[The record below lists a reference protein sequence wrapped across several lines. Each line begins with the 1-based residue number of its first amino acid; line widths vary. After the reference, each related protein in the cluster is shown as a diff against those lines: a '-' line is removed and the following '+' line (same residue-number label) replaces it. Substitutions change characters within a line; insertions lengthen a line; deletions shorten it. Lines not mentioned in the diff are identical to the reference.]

1 MSLLKKTKMDKTK
14 QKIAGAFLIAVFLAA
29 FEGVVVST
37 AAPVIVKSLHNFEML
52 SWIFSLY
59 LLTSA
64 ISTPIYGKLAD
75 LYGRKRMLIIGI
87 IIFLIGSTLCA
98 LSQSMEQLILFRGIQ
113 GIGAGAI
120 LTICFTM
127 IGDIFTLEERAI
139 VQGGISTMWGVA
151 GLIGPLLGGFLI
163 DFLSWHWIFFIN
175 IPFGIFCIYILSKY
189 VHEMKP
195 TKLPT
200 IDYLGAVL
208 LSIVIGSFLYGVM
221 NIGQENSISNIL
233 FIASFIVAIIFY
245 FQETRAK
252 EPIVPLFILNK
263 NSIVINIITFCV
275 SFILISNSV
284 YLPLHIQSLMGYSAT
299 VAGLSLVTV
308 SFAWFMSSLSLARL
322 MKRFDAK
329 YIVMIASTILIIS
342 SYLLTFIDIDTP
354 ILLIPILVFP
364 FGFGFS
370 GTLNTLIFI
379 VQDSVK
385 YNQRGAAV
393 GLNMLTRTLAQAI
406 GVAVLGS
413 AINIFTDDFIKAHN
427 LYISMQA
434 LYDNTLPQYHDML
447 QQALLFA
454 LHNVYYISVAIAL
467 ICLVLAYF
475 VPKYQVEN
483 K

>member
-1 MSLLKKTKMDKTK
+1 MDMTKK
-14 QKIAGAFLIAVFLAA
+14 KIAGAFLIAIFLAA

-37 AAPVIVKSLHNFEML
+37 AAPVIVKSLHNFDMI

-87 IIFLIGSTLCA
+87 IIFLTGSTLCG
-98 LSQSMEQLILFRGIQ
+98 LSQTMHQLVVFRGIQ

-127 IGDIFTLEERAI
+127 IGDIFTLEERAV

-175 IPFGIFCIYILSKY
+175 IPFGILCIYILGKY
-189 VHEMKP
+189 VHEQKP
-195 TKLPT
+195 TKHPK
-200 IDYLGAVL
+200 IDYLGAIF
-208 LSIVIGSFLYGVM
+208 LSIVIGCFLYGVM
-221 NIGQENSISNIL
+221 SINENSFLAGIL
-233 FIASFIVAIIFY
+233 FIISIIMAFVFY
-245 FQETRAK
+245 FQEKRVA

-263 NSIVINIITFCV
+263 DSGVVNLITFAV

-299 VAGLSLVTV
+299 LAGLSLVTV
-308 SFAWFMSSLSLARL
+308 SVAWFLSSFILARL
-322 MKRFDAK
+322 MKKFDAK
-329 YIVMIASTILIIS
+329 YIVMGASMILIVS
-342 SYLLTFIDIDTP
+342 SYLLTFLSTDTP
-354 ILLIPILVFP
+354 IWHVPLLVFP

-385 YNQRGAAV
+385 YEQRGAAV

-406 GVAVLGS
+406 GVAVLG
-413 AINIFTDDFIKAHN
+413 AVINIYTDNFIKAHN
-427 LYISMQA
+427 LINITMQNF
-434 LYDNTLPQYHDML
+434 YDKTTPQYHDIL
-447 QQALLFA
+447 RDALYFA
-454 LHNVYYISVAIAL
+454 LQHVYFISISIAIVCF
-467 ICLVLAYF
+467 ILAYF
-475 VPKYQVEN
+475 VPKYQSQT

>member
-1 MSLLKKTKMDKTK
+1 MDMTKK
-14 QKIAGAFLIAVFLAA
+14 KIAGAFLIAIFLAA

-37 AAPVIVKSLHNFEML
+37 AAPVIVKSLHNFDMI

-87 IIFLIGSTLCA
+87 IIFLTGSTLCG
-98 LSQSMEQLILFRGIQ
+98 LSQTMHQLVVFRGIQ

-127 IGDIFTLEERAI
+127 IGDIFTLEERAV

-163 DFLSWHWIFFIN
+163 DFESWQWIYFIN
-175 IPFGIFCIYILSKY
+175 IPFGILCIYILGKY
-189 VHEMKP
+189 VHEQKP
-195 TKLPT
+195 TKHPK
-200 IDYLGAVL
+200 IDYLGAIF
-208 LSIVIGSFLYGVM
+208 LSIVIGCFLYGVM
-221 NIGQENSISNIL
+221 SINENSFLAGIL
-233 FIASFIVAIIFY
+233 FIISIIMAFVFY
-245 FQETRAK
+245 FQEKRVA

-263 NSIVINIITFCV
+263 DSGVVNLITFAV

-299 VAGLSLVTV
+299 LAGLSLVTV
-308 SFAWFMSSLSLARL
+308 SVAWFLSSFILARL
-322 MKRFDAK
+322 MKKFDAK
-329 YIVMIASTILIIS
+329 YIVMGASMILIVS
-342 SYLLTFIDIDTP
+342 SYLLTFLSTDTP
-354 ILLIPILVFP
+354 IWHVPLLVFP

-385 YNQRGAAV
+385 YEQRGAAV

-406 GVAVLGS
+406 GVAVLG
-413 AINIFTDDFIKAHN
+413 AVINIYTDNFIKAHN
-427 LYISMQA
+427 LINITMQNF
-434 LYDNTLPQYHDML
+434 YDKTTPQYHDIL
-447 QQALLFA
+447 RDALYFA
-454 LHNVYYISVAIAL
+454 LQHVYFISISIAIVCF
-467 ICLVLAYF
+467 ILAYF
-475 VPKYQVEN
+475 VPKYQSQT